1 MDGPGSNGSSGSGGG
16 TGHAS
21 GMFAGGAATA
31 AASAA
36 AAASVLRFNVAGAGL
51 AGGHVHA
58 LDSPLPTYGSLK
70 KGVNTV
76 LLDMTS
82 MCKR

>member
-1 MDGPGSNGSSGSGGG
+1 M
-16 TGHAS
+16 
-21 GMFAGGAATA
+21 
-31 AASAA
+31 
-36 AAASVLRFNVAGAGL
+36 LRFNVAGAGL